1 MAVDSLS
8 REQQAH
14 LLYLT
19 SLASFVL
26 YDRHPCLLYTRL
38 GFNATN
44 RLALSGLV
52 IVRETLPSIEAT
64 SVIPALKMSLQ
75 SLLQSPTPRNSII
88 RDEEVIQ
95 AIEPILS
102 DLPISDASK
111 VDLYLQ
117 YRQNVS
123 LELMTS
129 DEASEDLG
137 LVRSITAGG
146 PTGTDVET
154 NGLALRVTEGVE
166 EAAATLYMDLI
177 CLKEALKGVSMANN
191 ALDLLAR
198 KTYRRLQAYEC
209 YSLLESELASQAS
222 METDDEQ

>member
-38 GFNATN
+38 GSDATT
-44 RLALSGLV
+44 RLALGGLV
-52 IVRETLPSIEAT
+52 FVRETLLSNEAI
-64 SVIPALKMSLQ
+64 SAIPALKMSLR
-75 SLLQSPTPRNSII
+75 SLLQSPSPRNSII

-137 LVRSITAGG
+137 LVRSIIAGG
-146 PTGTDVET
+146 PTRTDVET
-154 NGLALRVTEGVE
+154 NGRALRVTEGVE